1 MDASLILHNGKIY
14 TVDEARPWVSAVAI
28 TGGFIVGVGDDEQML
43 ALAGPETEV
52 IDLAGRLALPGL
64 CDAHIHFY
72 YWSLA
77 RQMAPVAG
85 STSKE
90 EMLARVG
97 RWMAS
102 APDEGWVVGWG
113 WNENLWPD
121 PSPPTRD
128 DLDKITGPE
137 RPAILWRVDMHA
149 AVANSAALRAAGIDQ
164 GTPDPAGGLI
174 GRDAAGRPNGLLWE
188 LAINLVADQAPDPD
202 PYTLAAALEGGMAE
216 LHRLGVTAVHD
227 QRMKDHYDGPVALAA
242 YQSLNRAGR
251 LALRLN
257 CNLAAH
263 DLAHIEALGLAS
275 GFGDDYLRLG
285 HVKLF
290 TDGSMGS
297 QTAWM
302 LVPYEPGPEGDRT
315 NTGLSVTPPEQMAAE
330 FRRAAEAGF
339 PVSVHAIGDRAN
351 RVVLDIFEELAQ
363 SGPQPP
369 IPHRI
374 EHVQILDPADAP
386 RLAAMNI
393 TASVQP
399 VHAIDDMETAE
410 RVLGP
415 RAAHVYNFQTL
426 SQSGALLAL
435 GSDAPVADPSPFIGM
450 HAAICRQRPA
460 QMASGPWFGAE
471 ALTLEQTIYGY
482 TLGAAQA
489 AGWQETVGSI
499 KPGKRADMV
508 VLDRDLFAIVE
519 AGVTDRRT
527 GEADRQTGEAD
538 RQTGE
543 AGREIADTQVVMTV
557 FDGRIVYEGAGGQ

>member
-1 MDASLILHNGKIY
+1 MEVSLILRNGKIY
-14 TVDEARPWVSAVAI
+14 TVDDARPWVSAVAI
-28 TGGFIVGVGDDEQML
+28 AGRSIVGVGDDRQML
-43 ALAGPETEV
+43 DLAGPRTEV

-72 YWSLA
+72 YWCLA
-77 RQMAPVAG
+77 RHLAPVAG
-85 STSKE
+85 SPSKE

-97 RWMAS
+97 RWMHS
-102 APDEGWVVGWG
+102 APDTAWVGGWG

-128 DLDKITGPE
+128 DLDEITGTE
-137 RPAILWRVDMHA
+137 RPALLWRVDMHA

-174 GRDAAGRPNGLLWE
+174 GRDATGRPNGLLWE
-188 LAINLVADQAPDPD
+188 LAINLVAEQMPDPD
-202 PYTLAAALEGGMAE
+202 SQTVAAALEGGMSE

-227 QRMKDHYDGPVALAA
+227 QRMKDHDEGPVALAA
-242 YQSLNRAGR
+242 YQALNRTGR
-251 LALRLN
+251 LALRLK

-263 DLAHIEALGLAS
+263 DLDHIEALGLAS

-297 QTAWM
+297 KTAWM
-302 LVPYEPGPEGDRT
+302 LAPYEPGPDGDRT

-351 RVVLDIFEELAQ
+351 RVVLDIFEELSQ
-363 SGPQPP
+363 TGPQPP

-374 EHVQILDPADAP
+374 EHVQILDPADAS
-386 RLAAMNI
+386 RLAAMDI

-410 RVLGP
+410 RVLGD

-426 SQSGALLAL
+426 AQSGALLAL
-435 GSDAPVADPSPFIGM
+435 GSDAPVADPSPFIGI
-450 HAAICRQRPA
+450 HAAVCRQRPK
-460 QMASGPWFGAE
+460 QMSAGPWYGAE
-471 ALTLEQTIYGY
+471 ALSLEQTIYGY
-482 TLGAAQA
+482 TLGAARA
-489 AGWQETVGSI
+489 AGWQDTTGSI
-499 KPGKRADMV
+499 SPGKRADIV
-508 VLDRDLFAIVE
+508 VLDHDLFAIVD
-519 AGVTDRRT
+519 AGVT
-527 GEADRQTGEAD
+527 
-538 RQTGE
+538 
-543 AGREIADTQVVMTV
+543 GREIANTQVAMTI
-557 FDGRIVYEGAGGQ
+557 FDGRIVYEGTGGQ